1 MSSVPKGTL
10 SLKYVYF
17 KKSLPMYS
25 IIQNSQ
31 VSKKLLYKLSFKNIM
46 PSCKQAFKLQA
57 LFQLKMQAILKEIK
71 T

>member
-1 MSSVPKGTL
+1 
-10 SLKYVYF
+10 
-17 KKSLPMYS
+17 MYS